1 MLRAMLMCA
10 VALAAEPDIKDR
22 YLALTSGWAEGV
34 QFTAAERAAM
44 EHGRQYEKEMM
55 EGLDDPLAKRV
66 LALGEPSWETVA
78 RFYPAKLLDRTVLGG
93 FGAGG
98 HDEFAVWWNCAIAAD
113 IVRRKMP
120 ATTITVAYNTNIVFR
135 IGERAEMFGL
145 HRDGY
150 SGLGYEDG
158 HLPIIRARYVRDGIA
173 YDVTMAHGAP
183 DVAHVRMEIGNTTQT
198 ARDAWLHEEIVLMA
212 GRADQPSRY
221 ISHDDRDARWD
232 GAASRITHRMRL
244 GPGQRRSI
252 HLKVPYL
259 PAPTTTSRADFERA
273 HATARRQW
281 TELLA
286 KGTRIDVPEPRNNNM
301 WRALLLQN
309 FVLADGP
316 RFTYGSGLMYNDS
329 YYPHENGFGT
339 HVFAMYGHKEYAV
352 GLLPMAFDVSIDKAT
367 AGRKYQN
374 RRAMP
379 MHHMLA
385 LWRLTGDTSAYHRYR
400 ADLHRIAD
408 EIIAERRSTMALVN
422 GRRPLHWGWLP
433 PDKPGVDLR
442 ASTQEVYCPA
452 HNITNCQG
460 LQDLG
465 EFLLATRIDPERGRR
480 YIDEAA
486 AFRQDIL
493 RSMEASAIRIPGR
506 PPFVDMQTL
515 YFRDTPDYGPAP
527 YDHIALGRLQ
537 GAYHQ
542 YWVDMQLQFQFFNP
556 DTEVGNWLVDY
567 VQERGGKVMGL
578 TRARMRPGDLTGW
591 VNTVYNHGFHNYRLR
606 QGRVDEFLLGFYG
619 RLALAH
625 SRNTQVASE
634 GQPLIGYNTRDGGL
648 VAADLS
654 FPNSAANSETL
665 SMLRAML
672 LHEDLVE
679 NRPTGTLHLLRG
691 VPSAWLRP
699 GRRIDV
705 ERAPTM
711 FGDISFTATGET
723 GAVRVRLRGPHPDL
737 SIRGTRVAAGR
748 DTVAL
753 VRLQ

>member
-1 MLRAMLMCA
+1 
-10 VALAAEPDIKDR
+10 
-22 YLALTSGWAEGV
+22 
-34 QFTAAERAAM
+34 
-44 EHGRQYEKEMM
+44 
-55 EGLDDPLAKRV
+55 
-66 LALGEPSWETVA
+66 
-78 RFYPAKLLDRTVLGG
+78 
-93 FGAGG
+93 
-98 HDEFAVWWNCAIAAD
+98 
-113 IVRRKMP
+113 
-120 ATTITVAYNTNIVFR
+120 
-135 IGERAEMFGL
+135 
-145 HRDGY
+145 
-150 SGLGYEDG
+150 
-158 HLPIIRARYVRDGIA
+158 
-173 YDVTMAHGAP
+173 
-183 DVAHVRMEIGNTTQT
+183 
-198 ARDAWLHEEIVLMA
+198 
-212 GRADQPSRY
+212 
-221 ISHDDRDARWD
+221 
-232 GAASRITHRMRL
+232 
-244 GPGQRRSI
+244 
-252 HLKVPYL
+252 
-259 PAPTTTSRADFERA
+259 
-273 HATARRQW
+273 
-281 TELLA
+281 
-286 KGTRIDVPEPRNNNM
+286 
-301 WRALLLQN
+301 
-309 FVLADGP
+309 
-316 RFTYGSGLMYNDS
+316 
-329 YYPHENGFGT
+329 
-339 HVFAMYGHKEYAV
+339 
-352 GLLPMAFDVSIDKAT
+352 
-367 AGRKYQN
+367 
-374 RRAMP
+374 
-379 MHHMLA
+379 
-385 LWRLTGDTSAYHRYR
+385 
-400 ADLHRIAD
+400 
-408 EIIAERRSTMALVN
+408 
-422 GRRPLHWGWLP
+422 
-433 PDKPGVDLR
+433 
-442 ASTQEVYCPA
+442 
-452 HNITNCQG
+452 
-460 LQDLG
+460 
-465 EFLLATRIDPERGRR
+465 
-480 YIDEAA
+480 
-486 AFRQDIL
+486 
-493 RSMEASAIRIPGR
+493 MEASAIRIPGR